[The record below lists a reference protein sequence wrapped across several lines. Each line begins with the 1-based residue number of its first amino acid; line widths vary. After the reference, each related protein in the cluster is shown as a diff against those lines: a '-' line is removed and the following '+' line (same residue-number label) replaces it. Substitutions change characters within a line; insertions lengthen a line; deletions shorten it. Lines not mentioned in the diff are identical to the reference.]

1 LRVPVRE
8 DRPPLDADV
17 PPHLLERQRTG
28 KRLSY
33 EIIELSEPRV
43 IKGPSLAPVRCNN
56 EAVTLS
62 G

>member
-1 LRVPVRE
+1 VFPSAKTGRRSTPTCHRTCLSGS
-8 DRPPLDADV
+8 
-17 PPHLLERQRTG
+17 RTG

-43 IKGPSLAPVRCNN
+43 IKGPSLAPVRCNG